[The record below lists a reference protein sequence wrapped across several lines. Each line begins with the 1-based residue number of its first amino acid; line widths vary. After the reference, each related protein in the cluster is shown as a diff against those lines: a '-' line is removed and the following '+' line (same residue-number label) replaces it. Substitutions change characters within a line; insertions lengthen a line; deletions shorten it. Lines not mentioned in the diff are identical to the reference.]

1 MTGPRV
7 TLGKSGLQVSRIC
20 FGTWQ
25 LSPRFWGEVPSAQVS
40 TAVRTACDLG
50 VDFFDTADAYGDG
63 LAERVLGEAL
73 AGVPR
78 DRVVIA
84 TKVFNHFNPDGTR
97 YPDLSSAH
105 IKARCEA
112 SLERLR
118 TDYID
123 LYLLHFYDQLTPLAE
138 VAATMEGLK
147 EEGKIRHYGVSNFAL
162 EELRA
167 AAAAGDFAVLQPPYS
182 LIATDAEQALFPF
195 CLAHDIGVMVYSPLH
210 KGLLTG
216 KYRGTETFTDFRA
229 HHPDF
234 QGERFRALAGAV
246 RELSP
251 IAARYGLTIYQLV
264 LAATLTHPAIQAAV
278 VGIKTADQIREAA
291 GALAKT
297 IERPDYFAVRR
308 ILNPA
313 SQAKIKD
320 AGGAVK

>member
-1 MTGPRV
+1 MQDV
-7 TLGKSGLQVSRIC
+7 TLGKSGLRVSRVC

-25 LSPRFWGEVPSAQVS
+25 LSPRFWGEVPAAQVS
-40 TAVRTACDLG
+40 AAVRTAWDHG
-50 VDFFDTADAYGDG
+50 INFFDTADAYGDG

-73 AGVPR
+73 GGLPR

-97 YPDLSSAH
+97 YPDLSAGH
-105 IKARCEA
+105 IRARCEA
-112 SLERLR
+112 SLQRLR

-123 LYLLHFYDQLTPLAE
+123 LYLLHFYDQLSPLAE
-138 VAATMEGLK
+138 VAATLERLK
-147 EEGKIRHYGVSNFAL
+147 AEGKIRRYGVSNFTI

-167 AAAAGDFAVLQPPYS
+167 ASAAGDFAVLQPPYS
-182 LIATDAEQALFPF
+182 LINTDAEQALFPF
-195 CLAHDIGVMVYSPLH
+195 CLAHDIGVMVYSPMH

-246 RELSP
+246 RELAP
-251 IAARYGLTIYQLV
+251 IASGYGLSIYQLV
-264 LAATLTHPAIQAAV
+264 LAATLTHPAVQTAV

-297 IERPDYFAVRR
+297 IERPDYYAIRR

-313 SQAKIKD
+313 AQTKIKD